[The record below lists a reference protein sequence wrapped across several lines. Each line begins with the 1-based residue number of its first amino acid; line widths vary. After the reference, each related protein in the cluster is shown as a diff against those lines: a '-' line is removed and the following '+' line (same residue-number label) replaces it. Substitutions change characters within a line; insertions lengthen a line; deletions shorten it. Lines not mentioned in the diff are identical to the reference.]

1 MSERRRAALK
11 QKRIRQVKRQITL
24 IVCGVIVI
32 IAAIVMN
39 ALRLEKGELISK
51 DDKKEQTAIE
61 KTVSEKPEDVAE
73 VSKAVKEETEEERLK
88 RVEVEAKEAGYPKK
102 VIKLLSKNPET
113 VDFVEAYGEKK
124 DVASPEIIEELK
136 EGEIPKL
143 IQWDERW
150 GYAPYGTD
158 IIAVCGC
165 GPTTLS
171 MVLAGLTG
179 DNTLTPVKL
188 AKYGTEKHYVTEEND
203 TSWSFMTE
211 ACKEWGVKCKET
223 MLDAKAVQK
232 ELDKG
237 HVIVCSVGPGVF
249 TQNGHF
255 ILLAGHKDGKIIV
268 HDPFSISNSNKTWD
282 FKDFKDQIKVMWVYS
297 R

>member
-39 ALRLEKGELISK
+39 ALRPEKGEHVSK
-51 DDKKEQTAIE
+51 DDKKEPTAIE
-61 KTVSEKPEDVAE
+61 KTVPEKSEDVAE
-73 VSKAVKEETEEERLK
+73 VSKAMKEETEEERLK
-88 RVEVEAKEAGYPKK
+88 RVEAEAKEAGYPKK

-124 DVASPEIIEELK
+124 DVESPEIIEELK

-203 TSWSFMTE
+203 TSWAFMTD
-211 ACKEWGVKCKET
+211 ACKEWGVKCKEM
-223 MLDAKAVQK
+223 MLDAKAVRK

-237 HVIVCSVGPGVF
+237 YVIVCSVGPGVF